1 MRDENM
7 FTHYNYEATA
17 DWLRQRL
24 DGFKPELLLVLG
36 SGLGFLA
43 DKIENARR
51 LSYKDIPRFKAS
63 TAPGHDGTLVTGTL
77 AGKRVMAL
85 RGRVHVYEGHAPEET
100 AFPVRVAGL
109 LGVKA
114 MITTCAC
121 GGVNTS
127 YKPGDLALLT
137 DIINLTHAGPLV
149 GFDITGEKHRFIDMS
164 HVFDEQLIV
173 LAKETAKRQ
182 GLALQEGVYFYT
194 VGPQFETP
202 AEIRAIRT
210 LGGDLVGMSAV
221 HEVIMARRSGIRTL
235 GIALVSNMA
244 SGVLNQALSEGEVL
258 EEAEK
263 ASAKFEKLLTEVISG
278 ME

>member
-1 MRDENM
+1 MY
-7 FTHYNYEATA
+7 THNDYAATA
-17 DWLRQRL
+17 DWLRGKL

-36 SGLGFLA
+36 SGLGFMA
-43 DKIENARR
+43 DNIEEAKRIP
-51 LSYKDIPRFKAS
+51 YGEIPRFKTS

-77 AGKRVMAL
+77 AGKRVMAMK
-85 RGRVHVYEGHAPEET
+85 GRVHVYEGNTPEEA
-100 AFPVRVAGL
+100 AFPIRVAGL
-109 LGVKA
+109 MGVAK

-127 YKPGDLALLT
+127 YKPGDLAILT

-164 HVFDEQLIV
+164 HVFDEALSA
-173 LAKETAKRQ
+173 LARDVAATQ
-182 GLALQEGVYFYT
+182 GLELREGVYFYT

-210 LGGDLVGMSAV
+210 LGGDLVGMSAA

-235 GIALVSNMA
+235 GIGLVSNMA
-244 SGVLNQALSEGEVL
+244 SGVLNQPLSEGEVL
-258 EEAEK
+258 EEAKK
-263 ASAKFEKLLTEVISG
+263 ASHKFARLITGIIRVLPPAA
-278 ME
+278 

>member
-1 MRDENM
+1 M
-7 FTHYNYEATA
+7 FTHNDYIATA

-24 DGFKPELLLVLG
+24 NGFEPELLLVLG

-43 DKIENARR
+43 DKIEDAQSI
-51 LSYKDIPRFKAS
+51 SYREIPRFKVS
-63 TAPGHDGTLVTGTL
+63 TAPGHDGTLVTGML
-77 AGKRVMAL
+77 NGKRVMAM
-85 RGRVHVYEGHAPEET
+85 RGRVHLYEGNTPEET
-100 AFPVRVAGL
+100 AFPIRVAGL
-109 LGVKA
+109 LGVSK
-114 MITTCAC
+114 MICTCAC

-127 YKPGDLALLT
+127 YKPGDLAVLT

-149 GFDITGEKHRFIDMS
+149 GFDISYEQHRFIDMS
-164 HVFDEQLIV
+164 HVFDTALIT
-173 LAKETAKRQ
+173 LAKDVAKQQ
-182 GLALQEGVYFYT
+182 GLPLQEGVYFYT

-210 LGGDLVGMSAV
+210 LGGDLVGMSTV

-244 SGVLNQALSEGEVL
+244 SGVLDQPLSEGEVL

-263 ASAKFEKLLTEVISG
+263 ASAKFASLLTTIIQR